1 MINLRYHIVS
11 IVAVF
16 LALGIGLALGS
27 TFVDSFLV
35 NELEDQVNEFGLEKA
50 LAIEEKLD
58 AEEMVLEINTELD
71 EIKAVVSETLPEGKL
86 DGSSWMILAPESLKN
101 SKIFDL
107 EMLLSRTS
115 SEFYGFLW
123 VNESSDLSDL
133 QVRNLVASELRLSS
147 NSLAAVTKGLTFF
160 IAKSLLDAENIEGV
174 TGLGSEPVITKLL
187 RAGLLTYQG
196 SKESQIGNLDLG
208 LLVVSDAAN
217 NALNQSLF
225 LPLLKKIVDEDLA
238 GSTVAIEMPTDGD
251 LTDEFV
257 KEVRSDPLLGSSVST
272 VNNSSSFMGQLVLLS
287 SLENLPVVT
296 HYDEKLFP
304 DTVGSK

>member
-58 AEEMVLEINTELD
+58 AEEMVLEINAELD
-71 EIKAVVSETLPEGKL
+71 DIKAVVSETLPEGKL
-86 DGSSWMILAPESLKN
+86 RGSSWMILAPESLKN
-101 SKIFDL
+101 SEIFDL

-123 VNESSDLSDL
+123 VDESLDLSDIET
-133 QVRNLVASELRLSS
+133 RNLVASELRLASDS
-147 NSLAAVTKGLTFF
+147 PASVTKGLTFF
-160 IAKSLLDAENIEGV
+160 IAKTLLDAKNVEGV
-174 TGLGSEPVITKLL
+174 TGLGSEPAITQLV

-196 SKESQIGNLDLG
+196 SKESEIGNTDVG
-208 LLVVSDAAN
+208 LLLVSDVAN
-217 NALNQSLF
+217 RGLNQRLF
-225 LPLLKKIVDEDLA
+225 LPLLKKIVDEGLA
-238 GSTVAIEMPTDGD
+238 GTTVAIEISTAGV

-257 KEVRSDPLLGSSVST
+257 KDIRSDPRLASSVST
-272 VNNSSSFMGQLVLLS
+272 VNDANSFMGQIALLS
-287 SLENLPVVT
+287 SLENLPVVV
-296 HYDEKLFP
+296 HYDEEMP
-304 DTVGSK
+304 VDEMASQ

>member
-1 MINLRYHIVS
+1 VINLRYHIVS

-58 AEEMVLEINTELD
+58 AEEMVFEINAELD
-71 EIKAVVSETLPEGKL
+71 EIKAVVRETLPEGKL

-101 SKIFDL
+101 SEIFDL

-123 VNESSDLSDL
+123 VNESLDLSDIKA
-133 QVRNLVASELRLSS
+133 RNTVASELRLSS

-160 IAKSLLDAENIEGV
+160 IAKTLLDAKNIEGV
-174 TGLGSEPVITKLL
+174 TGLGSEPVITQLI

-196 SKESQIGNLDLG
+196 SKESQIGNSNIG
-208 LLVVSDAAN
+208 LLLVSDVAN
-217 NALNQSLF
+217 NALNQNLF
-225 LPLLKKIVDEDLA
+225 LPLLKKIVDEGLA
-238 GSTVAIEMPTDGD
+238 GSTVAIEMATADS

-257 KEVRSDPLLGSSVST
+257 EEVRSDPQLASSVST
-272 VNNSSSFMGQLVLLS
+272 ANDVNSFMGQIVLLS
-287 SLENLPVVT
+287 SLENLPIVT
-296 HYDEKLFP
+296 HYDETLFL
-304 DTVGSK
+304 DTVKSK